1 MKKVLL
7 ATMILLAGASFTSCS
22 SSDEFYYDT
31 VRCGRVEFNSNNQI
45 DGMGSLYGDK
55 LY

>member
-1 MKKVLL
+1 MKPMLYFYV
-7 ATMILLAGASFTSCS
+7 IRSN
-22 SSDEFYYDT
+22 EFYYDT
-31 VRCGRVEFNSNNQI
+31 VRYGKVEFNSNNQI